1 MFEPL
6 GVWSVAR
13 YMNIIKTRNKERIE
27 NWDLDLR
34 QESED
39 ISEKYSEKRYKVQE
53 TVAVIN
59 ITQSFKSSITPF
71 SHQKNGAVQTMLQ
84 IKSIEL
90 YFWKNLVD
98 LILDK

>member
-1 MFEPL
+1 
-6 GVWSVAR
+6 
-13 YMNIIKTRNKERIE
+13 MNIIKSGNKEGIE

-71 SHQKNGAVQTMLQ
+71 SNQKNGAVQTMLQ
-84 IKSIEL
+84 IKSIEI

>member
-1 MFEPL
+1 
-6 GVWSVAR
+6 
-13 YMNIIKTRNKERIE
+13 MNIIKSRNKERIE

-39 ISEKYSEKRYKVQE
+39 ISEKYSEKRYKLQE

-71 SHQKNGAVQTMLQ
+71 SNQKNGPLQTMLHTK
-84 IKSIEL
+84 IVEI
-90 YFWKNLVD
+90 YFWKNLLD